1 MDRSQAEKALR
12 ILVKEGLVEKAA
24 AEDVLKRFELNQAK
38 FLKTRKGERTRG
50 RMVTPEP
57 SIFDM
62 LESLRL
68 PVAGSSE
75 EVLEEEPMMRAIA
88 KGLNLSFIK
97 IDPLKLDS
105 DVVTRSISRPFAL
118 KHQIVPV
125 ELKGN
130 TLTVATANP
139 LDSTGVDGLKRAVEY
154 DINVAVSTRSDIQR
168 IITEFFGFKSSVAA
182 AHQELTSSVDIGNLE
197 QYVKFKPLG
206 DIDSQDKHV
215 VRAVE
220 YLLRY
225 AYDQR
230 ASDVHIEPKREHSIV
245 RLRIDGMLHTI
256 HKMPRGVHPA
266 FISRIKNMAR
276 MDIAEK
282 RRPQDGRIKTSHED
296 KEIELRVSTLPVAF
310 GEKVVIRIFDP
321 DVLMRDLKELGFYER
336 ELEIY
341 THFIN
346 APHGLILVTG
356 PTGSGKTSTLYS
368 SLKQVARPEVNLT
381 TIEDPVEMVYEEFN
395 QTSVD
400 PKIGITFASTLKTLL
415 RQDPDIIMVGEIR
428 DFDTADNAVQASLT
442 GHLVMST
449 LHTNDAPSSI
459 ARLVDLGLEEFLI
472 NATLMGVVAQRLV
485 RNICPHC
492 SINYEISPD
501 EAGMVGVPYDEIR
514 GAEVAVG
521 LGCPKCRGTGYLG
534 RSGIFEVMEMS
545 EAIKEAVASKASPDD
560 LRAIAAKEGFV
571 NLRQCAIRKLRDKAT
586 TVDEV
591 VRVLGHY

>member
-1 MDRSQAEKALR
+1 MDRNQAEKALR
-12 ILVKEGLVEKAA
+12 ILVKAGLVEKAK
-24 AEDVLKRFELNQAK
+24 AEDILKHLETHHAK
-38 FLKTRKGERTRG
+38 LMKTRSGERSRG
-50 RMVTPEP
+50 RMVKPEV
-57 SIFDM
+57 SVLDI
-62 LESLRL
+62 LESMRL
-68 PVAGSSE
+68 PLPGSPDGILDDE
-75 EVLEEEPMMRAIA
+75 AMMRAIA
-88 KGLNLSFIK
+88 EGLKLPFIK
-97 IDPLKLDS
+97 IDPIKLDS

-118 KHQIVPV
+118 KHQVVPI

-139 LDSTGVDGLKRAVEY
+139 FDSAGVDGLKRAVEY
-154 DINVAVSTRSDIQR
+154 DVLLVVSTKSDIQR

-206 DIDSQDKHV
+206 EIDSQDKHV

-321 DVLMRDLKELGFYER
+321 DVLMRDLRELGFYER
-336 ELEIY
+336 ELELY

-346 APHGLILVTG
+346 APHGLMLVTG

-368 SLKQVARPEVNLT
+368 SLKNISRPEVNLT

-400 PKIGITFASTLKTLL
+400 AKLGITFASTLKTLL

-428 DFDTADNAVQASLT
+428 DYDTADNAVQAALT
-442 GHLVMST
+442 GHLVLST

-472 NATLMGVVAQRLV
+472 NATLMCVVAQRLLRMV
-485 RNICPHC
+485 CPHC
-492 SINYEISPD
+492 PVHYEISPE
-501 EAGMVGVPYDEIR
+501 EAALVGVPYDEIR
-514 GAEVAVG
+514 GIEIAVG

-534 RSGIFEVMEMS
+534 RIGIFEVMEMS
-545 EAIKEAVASKASPDD
+545 EEIKAAVADKAPPER
-560 LRAIAAKEGFV
+560 LRALAEKDGFTS
-571 NLRQCAIRKLRDKAT
+571 LRQCAVRKLKDKVT
-586 TVDEV
+586 TVEEV
-591 VRVLGHY
+591 VRVLGNP

>member
-1 MDRSQAEKALR
+1 MDKSQAEKSLK
-12 ILVKEGLVEKAA
+12 ILVAAGLMEKAKA
-24 AEDVLKRFELNQAK
+24 GDILKHLDLHHAK
-38 FLKTRKGERTRG
+38 LMKARSSERSRG
-50 RMVTPEP
+50 RMVTPEI
-57 SIFDM
+57 SVLEII
-62 LESLRL
+62 ESLRL
-68 PVAGSSE
+68 PLPGSPD
-75 EVLEEEPMMRAIA
+75 VILEEEPMMRAIA
-88 KGLNLSFIK
+88 KGLNLPFIK

-105 DVVTRSISRPFAL
+105 DIVTHGISRPFAL
-118 KHQIVPV
+118 KHQIVPID
-125 ELKGN
+125 LKGN

-139 LDSTGVDGLKRAVEY
+139 LDSTGAEGLRRAVEHE
-154 DINVAVSTRSDIQR
+154 IKLSVATRSDIQR
-168 IITEFFGFKSSVAA
+168 IITEFFGFKSSIAA

-197 QYVKFKPLG
+197 QYVKFRPVG
-206 DIDSQDKHV
+206 EIDSQDKHV

-220 YLLRY
+220 YMLRY

-256 HKMPRGVHPA
+256 HKMPRAVHPA
-266 FISRIKNMAR
+266 FVSRIKNMAR

-310 GEKVVIRIFDP
+310 GEKVVMRIFDP
-321 DVLMRDLKELGFYER
+321 DVLMRDLPALGFYER
-336 ELEIY
+336 ELELY
-341 THFIN
+341 RHFIA
-346 APHGLILVTG
+346 APHGLILITG

-368 SLKQVARPEVNLT
+368 SLKTISRPEVNLT

-400 PKIGITFASTLKTLL
+400 QKIGTTFASTLKTLL

-472 NATLMGVVAQRLV
+472 NATLIGVVAQRLV
-485 RNICPHC
+485 RVVCPHC
-492 SINYEISPD
+492 SVGYEISPD
-501 EAGMVGVPYDEIR
+501 EAGMVGVPYEEIK
-514 GAEVAVG
+514 GTEIAMG

-545 EAIKEAVASKASPDD
+545 EAIKSAVAAKAPPDD
-560 LRAIAAKEGFV
+560 LRALAAREGFTS
-571 NLRQCAIRKLRDKAT
+571 LRQCAIGKLKDKAT
-586 TVDEV
+586 TVEEV
-591 VRVLGHY
+591 VRVLGHH

>member
-1 MDRSQAEKALR
+1 MDRSQAEKALK
-12 ILVKEGLVEKAA
+12 ILVAAGLMEKAKA
-24 AEDVLKRFELNQAK
+24 GDILKHLEMHHTKLMKARS
-38 FLKTRKGERTRG
+38 GERSRG
-50 RMVTPEP
+50 RLVTPEI
-57 SIFDM
+57 SVLEIV
-62 LESLRL
+62 ESLRL
-68 PVAGSSE
+68 PIPGSPE
-75 EVLEEEPMMRAIA
+75 EILEDEAMMRAIA
-88 KGLNLSFIK
+88 KGLKLPFIK

-105 DVVTRSISRPFAL
+105 DVVTRGISRPFAL
-118 KHQIVPV
+118 KHQIVPI

-130 TLTVATANP
+130 TLIVASANP
-139 LDSTGVDGLKRAVEY
+139 LDSTGVDGLKRAVEH
-154 DINVAVSTRSDIQR
+154 DIKLSVATRSDIQR

-197 QYVKFKPLG
+197 QYIKFKPLG
-206 DIDSQDKHV
+206 EIDSQDKHV

-220 YLLRY
+220 YMLRY

-282 RRPQDGRIKTSHED
+282 RKPQDGRIKTSHED

-310 GEKVVIRIFDP
+310 GEKVVMRIFDP
-321 DVLMRDLKELGFYER
+321 DVLMRDLPELGFYER
-336 ELEIY
+336 ELELY
-341 THFIN
+341 RHFIE

-368 SLKQVARPEVNLT
+368 SLRTISRPEVNLT

-400 PKIGITFASTLKTLL
+400 QKIGITFASTLKTLL

-485 RNICPHC
+485 RVVCPHC
-492 SINYEISPD
+492 SVGYEISPE
-501 EAGMVGVPYDEIR
+501 EAGMVGVPYDKIR
-514 GAEVAVG
+514 GTEIAVG

-545 EAIKEAVASKASPDD
+545 EAIKEAVAAKAAPDE
-560 LRAIAAKEGFV
+560 LRAIAAKEGFT
-571 NLRQCAIRKLRDKAT
+571 NLRQGAIRKLKDKAT
-586 TVDEV
+586 TVEEV
-591 VRVLGHY
+591 VRVLGHP

>member
-1 MDRSQAEKALR
+1 MDRSQAEKALK

-24 AEDVLKRFELNQAK
+24 AEDILKRFDVYHSK
-38 FLKTRKGERTRG
+38 FMKSRKVERSRG
-50 RMVTPEP
+50 RMVTPEATV
-57 SIFDM
+57 FD
-62 LESLRL
+62 LIESLRL
-68 PVAGSSE
+68 AIPGSPEKVLDE
-75 EVLEEEPMMRAIA
+75 ETMMRAVA
-88 KGLNLSFIK
+88 KGLKLQFIK

-105 DVVTRSISRPFAL
+105 DVVTRGISRPFAL

-130 TLTVATANP
+130 TLTVVSSNP
-139 LDSTGVDGLKRAVEY
+139 MDGTGLEGLKSAVEH
-154 DINVAVSTRSDIQR
+154 DIELAVSTRSDIER

-197 QYVKFKPLG
+197 QYIKFKPLG
-206 DIDSQDKHV
+206 EIDSQDKHV

-230 ASDVHIEPKREHSIV
+230 ASDVHIEPKREHSVV

-276 MDIAEK
+276 LDIAEK
-282 RRPQDGRIKTSHED
+282 RRPQDGRIKTSHDD

-336 ELEIY
+336 ELELY
-341 THFIN
+341 NHFIS
-346 APHGLILVTG
+346 APHGLMLVTG

-368 SLKQVARPEVNLT
+368 SLKNVARPEVNVT

-400 PKIGITFASTLKTLL
+400 AKVGISFGSTLKTLL

-428 DFDTADNAVQASLT
+428 DFDTADNAVQAALT

-459 ARLVDLGLEEFLI
+459 ARLVDLGLEPFLI

-485 RNICPHC
+485 RKVCPHC
-492 SINYEISPD
+492 AINYEISPE
-501 EAGMVGVPYDEIR
+501 EAGMVGVAYESVQGSEI
-514 GAEVAVG
+514 AVG

-534 RSGIFEVMEMS
+534 RTGIFEVMEMS
-545 EAIKEAVASKASPDD
+545 EKIKDAVAAKASPDE
-560 LRAIAAKEGFV
+560 LRAQAVKEGFTD
-571 NLRQCAIRKLRDKAT
+571 LRRCAIRKLMDKAT

-591 VRVLGHY
+591 VRVLGHP